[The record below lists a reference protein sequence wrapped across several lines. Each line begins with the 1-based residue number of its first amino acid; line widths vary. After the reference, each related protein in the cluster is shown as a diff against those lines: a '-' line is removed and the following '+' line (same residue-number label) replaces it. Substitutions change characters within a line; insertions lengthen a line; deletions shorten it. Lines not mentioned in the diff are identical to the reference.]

1 MKKSVVYRT
10 LQVALAVA
18 VLSMISIWS
27 FTKHVDIVSNIL
39 TEIDSLLVILAISVV
54 FPYFCFKVLGKLYT
68 PPKFRNVDQ
77 SSSFSTSESN
87 QDEFEVILSQDAEVM
102 QYRGHRYK
110 PEELLSSNDNDID
123 KKNVSEFQ
131 PVIKYRGVSMANSSE
146 KSSQD
151 LPDSFVDFRD
161 SQKSAKPKERIKY
174 RGAYVD

>member
-39 TEIDSLLVILAISVV
+39 TEIDSLLVILAIAVI

-68 PPKFRNVDQ
+68 PPKFRNADQ

-87 QDEFEVILSQDAEVM
+87 QDEFEAMLRQDAEVM

-110 PEELLSSNDNDID
+110 PEELHISND
-123 KKNVSEFQ
+123 KKNVSNFQ

-146 KSSQD
+146 ESSQD
-151 LPDSFVDFRD
+151 LPDSLAALRD

>member
-10 LQVALAVA
+10 LQVASAVA

-27 FTKHVDIVSNIL
+27 STKHVDIISNIL
-39 TEIDSLLVILAISVV
+39 TEIDSLLVILAIAVV

-68 PPKFRNVDQ
+68 PPKFRNTDK
-77 SSSFSTSESN
+77 SSPSRNSETN
-87 QDEFEVILSQDAEVM
+87 QDKFDGMLEEEAEVM

-110 PEELLSSNDNDID
+110 PEELQVNNDQ
-123 KKNVSEFQ
+123 KNVSEFQ
-131 PVIKYRGVSMANSSE
+131 PVIKYRGVSIANSNDE
-146 KSSQD
+146 SSQD
-151 LPDSFVDFRD
+151 LPDSFSASRD